1 METFF
6 VVNNSVYLVGDYQM
20 LTRLVGPQEF
30 FGFEQSG
37 NKITL
42 FNKHNTKVIK
52 DNVLT
57 FNDIP
62 SWTLSSD
69 YTGGNHPLAG
79 EFIALTHDP
88 DNTYYVTMSGELRSK
103 RLQPFTSYY
112 LVNYSTWR
120 NLTWV
125 KIKFTLKQ
133 KESLIR
139 ISTKP
144 VKEQSRC
151 QVTKSFPKH
160 WGQEPSLQKRDFV
173 AFPDGYGCGSSTKKN
188 WIISNLKQD
197 QAQLSGRRR
206 APPILPEEE
215 VPSKQPQIEKPTSVK
230 PKPVLKPPS
239 VKLGRKVP
247 EAVMEPSAEPP
258 QRQPEPQFTPST
270 PVHAMYSQK
279 SQKPG
284 SSNSGTIAIIGKILL
299 AITIGI
305 VIGLCLHQIY
315 KHKLLH
321 QLYKLYQKKT
331 STRRVVPADI

>member
-88 DNTYYVTMSGELRSK
+88 DNTYYVTMSGQLKSK

-125 KIKFTLKQ
+125 KIRYTLKQ
-133 KESLIR
+133 KEYLIR
-139 ISTKP
+139 ICTKP
-144 VKEQSRC
+144 IKEQSRC
-151 QVTKSFPKH
+151 QVIKTFPKH

-188 WIISNLKQD
+188 WILSNLKQD

-206 APPILPEEE
+206 APPILPEETP
-215 VPSKQPQIEKPTSVK
+215 PSMQPEIEKPTPV
-230 PKPVLKPPS
+230 KPVLKPPS
-239 VKLGRKVP
+239 VKLGRKVD

-258 QRQPEPQFTPST
+258 QRKPEPQFAPST
-270 PVHAMYSQK
+270 PVHPMYL
-279 SQKPG
+279 QKPG
-284 SSNSGTIAIIGKILL
+284 NANAESSNSGTMIALAIMIAIV
-299 AITIGI
+299 
-305 VIGLCLHQIY
+305 VIGLG
-315 KHKLLH
+315 LH
-321 QLYKLYQKKT
+321 QLYKYTKRTQA
-331 STRRVVPADI
+331 RRIVPADI